1 MTDAPTLKP
10 CPFCGGKATYRV
22 DHTTEHVD
30 SISCRQCDFYMS
42 DQGIVQGSVR
52 DTWNRRALPLP
63 DDAEMVERVGRRLC
77 AEKCAFYG
85 DPPCWKMAEDEGLD
99 WAGGAATAAR
109 CDEDCIALARA
120 AISAMRGE
128 S

>member
-10 CPFCGGKATYRV
+10 CPFCGGEATYRV

-63 DDAEMVERVGRRLC
+63 DDAEMVER
-77 AEKCAFYG
+77 
-85 DPPCWKMAEDEGLD
+85 
-99 WAGGAATAAR
+99 GAK
-109 CDEDCIALARA
+109 ALARLYKLEDFA
-120 AISAMRGE
+120 PFYEDAKAVLSAMRGE
-128 S
+128 P